1 MIVDKFEYAELNVV
15 VHLICFRPEIL
26 FLGKFVSKNQNCQFE
41 LKSVTWTNSNT
52 QSSMAMFT
60 IYILD

>member
-1 MIVDKFEYAELNVV
+1 MIVAKFEYAELNVV

-41 LKSVTWTNSNT
+41 LKSVTWTN
-52 QSSMAMFT
+52 
-60 IYILD
+60 